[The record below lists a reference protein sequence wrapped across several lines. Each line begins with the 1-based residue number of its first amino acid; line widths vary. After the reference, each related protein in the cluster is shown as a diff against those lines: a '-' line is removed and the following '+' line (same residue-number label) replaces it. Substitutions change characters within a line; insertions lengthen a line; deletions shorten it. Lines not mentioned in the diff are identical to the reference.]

1 MAKEN
6 LEATEIAIQHDF
18 QDSVSYNKNP
28 KHFHNNSEQ
37 TIQPDQLRT
46 INLDG
51 GFEFNRRPQNLSFAR
66 DLASS
71 SQGAYNG

>member
-18 QDSVSYNKNP
+18 QDSVSYSKNQ

-51 GFEFNRRPQNLSFAR
+51 GFEFNKRPQNLSFAR
-66 DLASS
+66 DLSS